1 MEILVRKS
9 TKRCT
14 ERDGQR
20 PTFPIT
26 TITSAD
32 KKKRKKIGSQRYGKF
47 IRVETIVSKSLLE
60 KSMESFKVSIFQT
73 LTVIL
78 LFGKP

>member
-26 TITSAD
+26 TITSTD
-32 KKKRKKIGSQRYGKF
+32 KKKKKKNWKSKIREIYQGGNDRIEVVARKIDGKF
-47 IRVETIVSKSLLE
+47 
-60 KSMESFKVSIFQT
+60 
-73 LTVIL
+73 
-78 LFGKP
+78 